1 MGIAAR
7 PILSVI
13 AAENAFHGRYL
24 ALAAEI
30 ERRFPVAQW
39 RSGDVDIW
47 PLARMDLYL
56 DMYWQ
61 QDGVVRPQPHA
72 FPLRMGS
79 RALRPLINIWK
90 SRSDLSHF
98 AMRPRRADAIF
109 LGDGVSL
116 DRVDGA
122 WEDRF
127 CEPVMAAL
135 EQRGRETF
143 LMQSGN
149 LSRLPWRR
157 RTFAANTVGARGWL
171 ESFASS
177 VPVQLPGRDDVVAFL
192 AQRGVAAP
200 SLDARAL
207 AHRAHVVSATAT
219 AFERVLR
226 VVAPRIAFVVTYYAQ
241 LGHAFV
247 LACRRQGILSVDLQ
261 HDPQAG
267 AHEAYSWDAVPEC
280 GYRTLPALF
289 WNWSQEDSA
298 VIRRWS
304 DRLPQRWHQS
314 LVGGHTQLARFLSDS
329 DPATRELDARFR
341 SRSGTLCERE
351 ILVALQPIGGRRAVW
366 EALAAEIEAAPPGW
380 RWWIRRHPASHPVQ
394 DAEFGR
400 LLSLKR
406 GNVMIEP
413 SSEFPLPTLLRHMS
427 VVLSL
432 CSGAAAEGAMFGV
445 PSIFLSEEARASLGH
460 LIARGQASIVP
471 VKDINSA
478 IARLP
483 VSRMPYEIPA
493 PRPLNETLARL
504 DAMASDYAALCR
516 GVDRIGR
523 GPS

>member
-1 MGIAAR
+1 MGVAAR
-7 PILSVI
+7 PIHGVI
-13 AAENAFHGRYL
+13 ATQDSFHGRYL
-24 ALAAEI
+24 VLAAEI

-39 RSGDVDIW
+39 RCGDVDVW

-61 QDGVVRPQPHA
+61 QDGVVRPRPHA
-72 FPLRMGS
+72 FPLRYGS
-79 RALRPLINIWK
+79 RVLRPLINVWK
-90 SRSDLSHF
+90 SRRDPSHF
-98 AMRPRRADAIF
+98 ALRPQPAHAIF

-122 WEDRF
+122 WTDRF
-127 CEPVMAAL
+127 GEPVMAAL
-135 EQRGRETF
+135 ERRGLKTF

-157 RTFAANTVGARGWL
+157 RTFAANVVGAKGWL
-171 ESFASS
+171 KGLSS
-177 VPVQLPGRDDVVAFL
+177 STPVQLPAHDEVVEYL
-192 AQRGVAAP
+192 AQRGVEAP
-200 SLDARAL
+200 SFEARAL
-207 AHRAHVVSATAT
+207 AQRAHIVSAAAS
-219 AFERVLR
+219 AFERVLCA
-226 VVAPRIAFVVTYYAQ
+226 VEPKLAFVVTYYAQ

-247 LACRRQGILSVDLQ
+247 LACRRQGILSIDLQ

-289 WNWSQEDSA
+289 WNWSEEDSA

-314 LVGGHTQLARFLSDS
+314 VPGGHTQLARFLD
-329 DPATRELDARFR
+329 DDEPLTREQDARFR
-341 SRSGTLCERE
+341 ARSGAPYERE
-351 ILVALQPIGGRRAVW
+351 ILVALQPIGGRRAIW
-366 EALAAEIEAAPPGW
+366 EALAGEIDAAPPGW
-380 RWWIRRHPASHPVQ
+380 RWWIRRHPASHPGQ

-400 LLSLKR
+400 LLSLK
-406 GNVMIEP
+406 GPNVVIEP

-445 PSIFLSEEARASLGH
+445 PAFFLSEEARASLGH
-460 LIARGQASIVP
+460 LVARGQASIVP
-471 VKDINSA
+471 AGDIADA

-483 VSRMPYEIPA
+483 ELQRLPRLPA
-493 PRPLNETLARL
+493 PPQLDETLKRL
-504 DAMASDYAALCR
+504 DAIASDYAALCR
-516 GVDRIGR
+516 RVDHIGR
-523 GPS
+523 GGA